1 MRRGKRSRLPPAF
14 EGTSVFVLALGAAVL
29 AVAGAGAIL
38 LPAAPALGQ
47 WPWAY
52 HAYRDT
58 LTAPY
63 SFRGESLAETLLR
76 LRAELADSRCDDGP
90 GCGR

>member
-47 WPWAY
+47 WPWVY
-52 HAYRDT
+52 HAYRDPAS
-58 LTAPY
+58 APY
-63 SFRGESLAETLLR
+63 SYQGETLAQTLLR
-76 LRAELADSRCDDGP
+76 LGAELSEGGCNEGP
-90 GCGR
+90 GCRR